1 MAALLSV
8 AVLFF
13 YASSIAFGGSSAS
26 ACKHR
31 TPERFYFN
39 SLDVKRFI
47 DIWFNIT
54 NSLSVGSNLDILLT
68 NLTMSLREVFKPK
81 SLKISTTFIDA
92 DGREKQ
98 IETREDEEQSQKL
111 QEIIDLLI
119 AAGYFRA
126 RIKGLSPFDKIV
138 GGLTWCI
145 DNCNVDLDI
154 DLHFDESLVIGQKIA
169 LTEKIVSVLPK
180 MKCPYQIEPHQIQG
194 LDYIHVFPVIQWLVK
209 RSIEK
214 RKERGEFLMVY
225 AANQFDKLNCFKN
238 VQECEPKRKEKCLYL
253 KKCLTGNR
261 TNKSFHK
268 EEQRIMECID
278 DISEPENIESCEW
291 FIKKPFDAND
301 FIETVMTDEEKITKL
316 KEENLKLV
324 EELAQAQEETKRI
337 ETKIEKINL
346 QNDNMGDD
354 RRREHEKIKI
364 LLTEYER
371 VKETEE
377 TFQKECEIKMEE
389 YQKKIKETNA
399 LLEEPVED
407 NTELKEELDNIRNMV
422 EAARTKLSKKARAVG
437 LMKRKL
443 DQIPDRAEL
452 AQYQRRFV
460 ELSNEVSARYRETKR
475 HYALYNT
482 LSDVQMYLN
491 KELSLLSSILDAY
504 PEAEKSPE
512 SKEQFLRQLENI
524 DVSVKQ
530 TLDRVENK
538 RNKEQSIKSN
548 LNNQLSTCMSAHR
561 QYLAAVKEL
570 ETEVQKNLQLQEQI
584 DQL

>member
-1 MAALLSV
+1 ML
-8 AVLFF
+8 
-13 YASSIAFGGSSAS
+13 Y
-26 ACKHR
+26 
-31 TPERFYFN
+31 YFN
-39 SLDVKRFI
+39 FLVR
-47 DIWFNIT
+47 
-54 NSLSVGSNLDILLT
+54 
-68 NLTMSLREVFKPK
+68 LTMSLREAFKPK

-180 MKCPYQIEPHQIQG
+180 MKCPYQVEPHQIQG

-214 RKERGEFLMVY
+214 RKERGEFLMLY

-238 VQECEPKRKEKCLYL
+238 VLESESKRKEKCLHLKYIYL
-253 KKCLTGNR
+253 FQKCLTGNR
-261 TNKSFHK
+261 TNRSFHK
-268 EEQRIMECID
+268 EEQRIMECIND
-278 DISEPENIESCEW
+278 TSEPESIESCEW

-301 FIETVMTDEEKITKL
+301 FLETVMTDEEKIAKL
-316 KEENLKLV
+316 KEENQKLA
-324 EELAQAQEETKRI
+324 EELAQAQEETNNI
-337 ETKIEKINL
+337 ESKIEEITL
-346 QNDNMGDD
+346 QNNNMGDD
-354 RRREHEKIKI
+354 RKREHEKIKI

-371 VKETEE
+371 VKEAEE
-377 TFQKECEIKMEE
+377 NFQKECEIKMEE
-389 YQKKIKETNA
+389 YQQKIKYSQETNA

-407 NTELKEELDNIRNMV
+407 DTELKEELDNIRNMV

-504 PEAEKSPE
+504 PEAEKSPD
-512 SKEQFLRQLENI
+512 SKERFLRQLENI
-524 DVSVKQ
+524 DISVKQ

-584 DQL
+584 DQLQIEQ

>member
-1 MAALLSV
+1 
-8 AVLFF
+8 
-13 YASSIAFGGSSAS
+13 
-26 ACKHR
+26 
-31 TPERFYFN
+31 
-39 SLDVKRFI
+39 
-47 DIWFNIT
+47 
-54 NSLSVGSNLDILLT
+54 
-68 NLTMSLREVFKPK
+68 MSLREAFKPK

-98 IETREDEEQSQKL
+98 IETRDDEEQSQKL

-180 MKCPYQIEPHQIQG
+180 MKCPYQVEPHQIQG

-214 RKERGEFLMVY
+214 RKERGEFLMLY

-238 VQECEPKRKEKCLYL
+238 ILESEPKRKEKCLHL

-268 EEQRIMECID
+268 EEQRIMECIND
-278 DISEPENIESCEW
+278 TSEPESIESCEW

-301 FIETVMTDEEKITKL
+301 FLETVMTDEEKIAKL
-316 KEENLKLV
+316 KEENQKLA
-324 EELAQAQEETKRI
+324 EELAQAREETNNI
-337 ETKIEKINL
+337 ESKIEEITL
-346 QNDNMGDD
+346 QNNNMGDD
-354 RRREHEKIKI
+354 RKREHEKIKI

-377 TFQKECEIKMEE
+377 NFQKECEIKMEE
-389 YQKKIKETNA
+389 YQQKIKETNA

-407 NTELKEELDNIRNMV
+407 DTELKEELDNIRNMV

-504 PEAEKSPE
+504 PEAEKSPD
-512 SKEQFLRQLENI
+512 SKERFLRQLENI
-524 DVSVKQ
+524 DISVKQ

-561 QYLAAVKEL
+561 QYLSAVKEL

-584 DQL
+584 DQLQIEQ